1 MIGGGFH
8 LEDKARPL
16 PRQDVDEVGG
26 WQEANLPTLATPDH
40 HFGNVRHK
48 CDWRPQPPPVL
59 VSRVKQVKPA
69 SRSEQIENQ
78 ATQFLLLAKRIRI
91 RMPWN
96 IKFCRILWEAF

>member
-1 MIGGGFH
+1 MGGGGIH
-8 LEDKARPL
+8 LEDETRPL
-16 PRQDVDEVGG
+16 PGQDVDQVGC
-26 WQEANLPTLATPDH
+26 WQEANLPTLATPEH